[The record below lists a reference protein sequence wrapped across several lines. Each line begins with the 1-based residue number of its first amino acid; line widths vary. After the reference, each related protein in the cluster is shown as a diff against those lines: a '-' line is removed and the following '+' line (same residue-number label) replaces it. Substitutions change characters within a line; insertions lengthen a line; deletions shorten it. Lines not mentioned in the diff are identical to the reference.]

1 MFIAMFKTQMKPRVV
16 SLQSFEHFD
25 FIAMVDKSTD
35 HWKVVFDLFF
45 YNNLDGFE
53 VVIFRK
59 NARARKKKYKLH
71 LRHVIFMVCT
81 LIDHSSP
88 TSFPGFSLLRKPWE
102 RG

>member
-35 HWKVVFDLFF
+35 HWKVVVDLFF

-59 NARARKKKYKLH
+59 NARARKKKIQIAPPS
-71 LRHVIFMVCT
+71 RHFHG
-81 LIDHSSP
+81 LYSY
-88 TSFPGFSLLRKPWE
+88 
-102 RG
+102 